1 MSYGFLFPRSSKSW
15 QSQCS
20 MILDKNNLAFLA
32 KRAGL
37 AGDFRGG
44 GERIERMLRTK

>member
-1 MSYGFLFPRSSKSW
+1 MSHGFLFPRSSKSW

-20 MILDKNNLAFLA
+20 MMLDKNDLASLA
-32 KRAGL
+32 EWAGL

-44 GERIERMLRTK
+44 GERIEPRLRTK